1 MEEQVYFFLG
11 NTELV
16 FRMEMLLYKTLSRM
30 VSCYKNGYNVLIVI
44 FLLVVYTKTELLI
57 FLSVVTVK

>member
-1 MEEQVYFFLG
+1 
-11 NTELV
+11 
-16 FRMEMLLYKTLSRM
+16 MEMLLYKTLSRM